1 MVTGTVLRG
10 VGQEVKEEEAFG
22 SVVKEWGRG
31 GGGWQVPAGIVTP
44 GGEKEGNRGMEYSG
58 F

>member
-1 MVTGTVLRG
+1 MVTGAVLGG
-10 VGQEVKEEEAFG
+10 VGHEVEEEEAIWVG
-22 SVVKEWGRG
+22 NQRM
-31 GGGWQVPAGIVTP
+31 GGWQIPAAEGGIVTP